1 VLTRRER
8 ELLIL
13 LARGCSYAEIAAQ
26 LGISPHT
33 VGSHVKNCYRKLG
46 ARSAAHALARALE
59 LRVLAVREL
68 MRRS

>member
-8 ELLIL
+8 ELLLL
-13 LARGCSYAEIAAQ
+13 LAQGCSYAEIAVH
-26 LGISPHT
+26 LGISLHT

-59 LRVLAVREL
+59 LKLLAVREL
-68 MRRS
+68 RQRS